1 MTHEEKLELVNFLIF
16 LRGKLQSLAIR
27 LILLGEDPKKV
38 DEAEKRLAKEINKLR
53 INMMLDW
60 QGDAAELM
68 AKLRQ
73 SNEQAQ
79 RHVRELKD
87 AQERT
92 SKLATI
98 LGLIDRCMES
108 VAGVLV
114 YAIPPPARWRWMNQ
128 ISTDNPLGLL
138 AW

>member
-27 LILLGEDPKKV
+27 LILLGEDPARV
-38 DEAEKRLAKEINKLR
+38 DKAEKRLAAEIKKLR

-87 AQERT
+87 AQQR
-92 SKLATI
+92 SAKLANI
-98 LGLIDRCMES
+98 LGLIDRGMES
-108 VAGVLV
+108 VAGLLV
-114 YAIPPPARWRWMNQ
+114 
-128 ISTDNPLGLL
+128 
-138 AW
+138 

>member
-27 LILLGEDPKKV
+27 LILLGEDTAKV
-38 DEAEKRLAKEINKLR
+38 DKAEKRLAEEIRKLR
-53 INMMLDW
+53 INMMQDW

-87 AQERT
+87 AQQR
-92 SKLATI
+92 SAKLANI
-98 LGLIDRCMES
+98 LGLIDRGMES
-108 VAGVLV
+108 V
-114 YAIPPPARWRWMNQ
+114 
-128 ISTDNPLGLL
+128 TGLL
-138 AW
+138 V

>member
-92 SKLATI
+92 AKLANI
-98 LGLIDRCMES
+98 LGLIDRGMES
-108 VAGVLV
+108 VAGLLV
-114 YAIPPPARWRWMNQ
+114 
-128 ISTDNPLGLL
+128 
-138 AW
+138 

>member
-60 QGDAAELM
+60 QVDAAELM
-68 AKLRQ
+68 EKLRQ

-92 SKLATI
+92 AKMANN
-98 LGLIDRCMES
+98 LGLIDRGMES
-108 VAGVLV
+108 VAGLLV
-114 YAIPPPARWRWMNQ
+114 
-128 ISTDNPLGLL
+128 
-138 AW
+138 